1 MKNFSIVLLFLFWTV
16 MVGIA
21 QERITNI
28 VASTDKNL
36 RYVCE
41 YEGKNYLIEITPG
54 DDVNVYE
61 ILGTREFKYLWTR
74 NMFLAYQ
81 QRNHFITGN
90 RLVFSPVFGL
100 SSYDFVNNTAPLEYS
115 YSAFSLFGSWI
126 NYNAKGAL
134 FYDNNAKPFVCDPKT
149 LNIASIYSYYKV
161 QNSNYP
167 YVFTAGSAGNDLQ
180 HYYMYNGNTGNTELL
195 IEGTKNEH
203 YGSFDGDYFWYLDSD
218 NALVRMQLSSANRKE
233 FGLYATHQGRKR
245 MALPKGNQIVVIQS
259 NKDTTYIEIFDI
271 QEKAKI
277 RDIAIAIDGGFAFD
291 RVSLI
296 NERIFI
302 RSVKNKLFVVD
313 INQQESTKAYEL
325 YSNYGGRTWPVVD
338 GHLLLPQKNS
348 FKWIELST
356 GISVDLALPFTMS
369 NSRDIQIVKT
379 LDGYLASCT
388 FADVD
393 LPTLFSITSDNLET
407 IDIESVLSGCD
418 ADARMYALKDQLL
431 LRDEYLYRLEDK
443 EEKLGPYKITK
454 YTQDVINVS
463 GDQLFFKQVSDN
475 KTHILYTTGLNTDTL
490 CELEGNNLYIQ
501 YVHNVNG
508 RYLLYMNNSLTEYL
522 PLTKTFKT
530 FYSDVSDVKP
540 VGNSLFFVSNKLL
553 FEIDDQTRVIPYY
566 LEMEDFPFFDVF
578 SFRDNV
584 LAISYGEVVAL
595 KNGNYDYISP
605 YDLSSI
611 NHSRLGRYLLYHG
624 FSDKDLRY
632 HFFIVDEHLN
642 VEEIYFEGL
651 SGGVSNEAA
660 NQQFGLLKV
669 NGSHTHIFDVER
681 NKIFALPT
689 DKIVL
694 RWKYLFDG
702 GNDTIGVIREGNKLT
717 TYRVSQLYTQ
727 FEALKSVP
735 FTGADGGLYFQQYDD
750 FVLIT
755 GSGTI
760 KVIKNNGVIQELAV
774 TGNQI
779 TYSEPVNFGGYIY
792 FMANSPDKG
801 RQVYRFSPASITLT
815 SDMDKENMAIEV
827 YPNPTTDF
835 LHLNADHNLN
845 LSGCHIYNLSGQS
858 FPCHCTQNTIDIQHL
873 QTGLYVLTMQN
884 DEHKILPVK
893 FVKR

>member
-1 MKNFSIVLLFLFWTV
+1 MKNISILVFLFWNV
-16 MVGIA
+16 MVGIS

-61 ILGTREFKYLWTR
+61 ILGTREYKYLWTR

-126 NYNAKGAL
+126 NYNEKGAL
-134 FYDNNAKPFVCDPKT
+134 FYDNNAKPLVCDPKT
-149 LNIASIYSYYKV
+149 LNIASINSYYKV

-167 YVFTAGSAGNDLQ
+167 YVFAAGNAGNDMQ
-180 HYYMYNGNTGNTELL
+180 HYYMYNGNTGKTELL

-203 YGSFDGDYFWYLDSD
+203 YGDFDGDYFWYIDND
-218 NALVRMQLSSANRKE
+218 NAIVRMQLSTANRKE

-245 MALPKGNQIVVIQS
+245 MALSKGNEIVVIQS

-271 QEKAKI
+271 QEKTKI
-277 RDIAIAIDGGFAFD
+277 REIKIALDGGFAFD
-291 RVSLI
+291 RVSMI
-296 NERIFI
+296 NERLFI

-313 INQQESTKAYEL
+313 INQQESTKAYDM

-338 GHLLLPQKNS
+338 DHLLLPQKNG

-356 GISVDLALPFTMS
+356 GNSIDLALPFAMS
-369 NSRDIQIVKT
+369 NSRDIQVVKT
-379 LDGYLASCT
+379 PDGYLASCT
-388 FADVD
+388 FADVK
-393 LPTLFSITSDNLET
+393 LPTLFAITDNNLES
-407 IDIESVLSGCD
+407 IGIQSVLSGCG
-418 ADARMYALKDQLL
+418 ADARMYVLGDQLL
-431 LRDEYLYRLEDK
+431 LRDEYLYTLEDSERK
-443 EEKLGPYKITK
+443 IGAYKMIK
-454 YTQDVINVS
+454 YTQDVINTS
-463 GDQLFFKQVSDN
+463 GGQLFFKQIDEN
-475 KTHILYTTGLNTDTL
+475 NTYILHTNGVETDTL
-490 CELEGNNLYIQ
+490 CTLQGNNLYIQ
-501 YVHNVNG
+501 YVHAANG
-508 RYLLYMNNSLTEYL
+508 RYLIYMNNTLIEYL
-522 PLTKTFKT
+522 PVSKSFKN
-530 FYSDVSDVKP
+530 FNSGVSVVKS
-540 VGNSLFFVSNKLL
+540 VGSSLFFIANKLL
-553 FEIDDQTRVIPYY
+553 FEIDDQFRLIPYF
-566 LEMEDFPFFDVF
+566 LEMEDYFFSLDVF
-578 SFRDNV
+578 SFRGNV
-584 LAISYGEVVAL
+584 MAISYGELVSL
-595 KNGNYDYISP
+595 KNGSYEYVSP
-605 YDLSSI
+605 YELSSI

-632 HFFIVDEHLN
+632 HFFIVDELLN
-642 VEEIYFEGL
+642 VEEIYFEGF
-651 SGGVSNEAA
+651 SGGVTNEAA

-669 NGSHTHIFDVER
+669 NGSHIHIFDVER
-681 NKIFALPT
+681 NKVFTLPT
-689 DKIVL
+689 DKTVL

-702 GNDTIGVIREGNKLT
+702 GNDTIGVIREGNRLT

-727 FEALKSVP
+727 FEAINSVP
-735 FTGADGGLYFQQYDD
+735 FTGSDGGLYFQQYNE

-779 TYSEPVNFGGYIY
+779 TYSEPVNFGSYIY

-801 RQVYRFSPASITLT
+801 RQVYRFSPTSITHT
-815 SDMDKENMAIEV
+815 SDMEKENVTIEIF
-827 YPNPTTDF
+827 PNPTADF
-835 LHLNADHNLN
+835 LYLYTDRKLN
-845 LSGCHIYNLSGQS
+845 LSGCHIYNLSGQR
-858 FPCHCTQNTIDIQHL
+858 FPCYCVQNTIDVQHL
-873 QTGLYVLTMQN
+873 ETGFYVLTMQN
-884 DEHKILPVK
+884 DKHKILPVK